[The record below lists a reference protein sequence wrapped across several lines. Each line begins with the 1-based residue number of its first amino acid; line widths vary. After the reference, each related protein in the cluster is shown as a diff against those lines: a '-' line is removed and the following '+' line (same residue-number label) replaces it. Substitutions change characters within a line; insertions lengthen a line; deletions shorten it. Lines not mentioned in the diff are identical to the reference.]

1 MALHEYHSEP
11 DILAL
16 AKEAVRAGLINQ
28 DVLDHLTSL
37 DPQVPSS
44 IKHRYFLMHV
54 HDTLKHNG
62 DLLMEILRVF
72 LQSTA
77 RPAPVTS
84 SDDRDDITFVE
95 GDISLLIELLVSYSH
110 KWRLIGTALGFLP
123 QDLDY
128 IQQSNAS
135 KVDALKYNLIDM
147 ITQWVRG
154 DENQYY
160 QAKKKRHTCTAPSTV
175 SYLKQALASQTV
187 GLGALANQVK
197 TRFTQHNRDVGMST
211 SPFIKINISLTA
223 NAEDHV
229 EVRMSDGKI
238 LHTSENASV
247 LLEVQVISNKE
258 LTTLAYQWLRDEQPL
273 QCCEAYSGTNGP
285 ILCITNADIDMDG
298 FKFSC
303 EVKAKSKRVVKF
315 NTTPVSLNV
324 GCVLDAFRG
333 SLSSTYLSQPEVP
346 KDTWPP
352 VSSKKHINLCLK
364 QGRTYCSSQYAR
376 LTIRGDM
383 DDILQ
388 QKEKIEY
395 DQVLK
400 GLRSGQV
407 VFIEG
412 RPGSGKTTF
421 VHKITQDWA
430 HDYKGGLRLVLLVSL
445 RVLNN
450 INKPNIDL
458 SDILKL
464 FMDLRVKKELLVER
478 NGKGVCFIFDGL
490 DEFSPKDGENSI
502 IFKIINKE
510 YLSQSTVIVSSRPA
524 AITKLRSRAN
534 KSIEVL
540 GFERD
545 QIFDYFDHYPFSELD
560 GSISAELK
568 SYLSSHPNVLHM
580 CYLPIHAAMVGFL
593 FKVNRSVPQTET
605 EMYKHFTL
613 LTLRRHFTKDS
624 LSHDVSLDVK
634 NLSGDEGKLFN
645 QICQLALEKTIL
657 NKQVL
662 HQDEVKSHLQS
673 TQERDISLGLITV
686 DCTADLYGFKNI
698 YTFLHLTFQEYLAAL
713 HISKLSDEE
722 QMKLIQEHIHTNHML
737 VVWKFYC
744 GLVQFGIQ
752 NNTFKAILDSGN
764 THFHIQCAYE
774 SQQSIICTQLLKRYD
789 YRIFFVYSNLS
800 IPDFTALG
808 YIINNTMEPITLSF
822 DYCSM
827 NIEAIDAML
836 SQIGDTSKDMVQCLE
851 IVISEVFC
859 CVKKMLINLKIK
871 QLTCR
876 FDSFSFVTTKDVQML
891 ADGLKCCADL
901 KELALCGVI
910 DDRNAK
916 IVATGLECC
925 SSLEEIDISGN
936 KLFAAG
942 IIAVF
947 ESIRCHN
954 IRVKMDTNVYGSDL
968 EISDFI
974 NFLHRHCTN
983 LQSLELNVD
992 YTKCY
997 HQFDEDQGSVLM
1009 LHINGIEIA
1018 NENSEHQTLDLRCIT
1033 GPGETRTLPLN
1044 SLYCTQLN
1052 KLYLSYNEI
1061 DDGGAKELA
1070 ANLHHC
1076 TQLKKLDLSGNEI
1089 GVDGAKELAAN
1100 LHHCTQL
1107 NKLDLAGNEIGVDGA
1122 KELAANL
1129 HHCTQLN
1136 KLDLAGNEIGVDG
1149 TKELAANLHH
1159 CTQLN
1164 KLDLSDNGIGDDGA
1178 KELAANFHHCTQ
1190 LSELN
1195 LSDNGIGVDGIK
1207 ELAANLHH
1215 CTQLKKLG
1223 LSGNGIGDDGAK
1235 ELAANLHHCTQLNKL
1250 GISGNKIGVD
1260 GIKELAA
1267 NLHHCTQLNK
1277 LDFSYNEIGDD
1288 GAKEL
1293 AANLHHC
1300 TQLNLLNLSH
1310 NGIGDDGAK
1319 ELVVNLHHC
1328 TQLNYLLIS
1337 GNEIGDDGYKA
1348 LHMADYN

>member
-1 MALHEYHSEP
+1 MALQEYHSEP

-16 AKEAVRAGLINQ
+16 AKKAVRAGLINQ

-37 DPQVPSS
+37 HPQVPSS
-44 IKHRYFLMHV
+44 MKHRYFLMHV
-54 HDTLKHNG
+54 HDTLKDNG

-77 RPAPVTS
+77 RLAPVTS
-84 SDDRDDITFVE
+84 SDDRDDITLVE
-95 GDISLLIELLVSYSH
+95 GDISVLIELLASYSH

-147 ITQWVRG
+147 ITKWVRG
-154 DENQYY
+154 NENQNYQPN
-160 QAKKKRHTCTAPSTV
+160 QAKKKRHTAPSTV
-175 SYLKQALASQTV
+175 NYLKQALASQTV

-197 TRFTQHNRDVGMST
+197 THFTQHNRELEITQHTKS
-211 SPFIKINISLTA
+211 SHYLKIHVLLTA
-223 NAEDHV
+223 DANKVSFRH
-229 EVRMSDGKI
+229 SQN
-238 LHTSENASV
+238 LHTNENASV
-247 LLEVQVISNKE
+247 LLEVQVNSSKE
-258 LTTLAYQWLRDEQPL
+258 LTTLAYQWLKDEQPL
-273 QCCEAYSGTNGP
+273 QCCEAYSGIDKP

-298 FKFSC
+298 SKFSC
-303 EVKAKSKRVVKF
+303 QVKAKCSRKVVKF

-324 GCVLDAFRG
+324 ACVLDEFRG
-333 SLSSTYLSQPEVP
+333 SLSSMYLSQPEVP

-352 VSSKKHINLCLK
+352 VSSKKHINLALIK
-364 QGRTYCSSQYAR
+364 QGRVYYSSHYAR

-383 DDILQ
+383 DDILR

-430 HDYKGGLRLVLLVSL
+430 HDYNGGLRLVLLLSL

-450 INKPNIDL
+450 LNKPNINL

-502 IFKIINKE
+502 IFKIIKKE
-510 YLSQSTVIVSSRPA
+510 YLSQCTVIVSSRPA

-540 GFERD
+540 GFERER
-545 QIFDYFDHYPFSELD
+545 IYDYFDHYPFSD
-560 GSISAELK
+560 SSMSAELK
-568 SYLSSHPNVLHM
+568 QYLSSHNNVLHM

-593 FKVNRSVPQTET
+593 FKVTRSVPQTET

-613 LTLRRHFTKDS
+613 LTLKRHFTKDS
-624 LSHDVSLDVK
+624 LSHDASLDVQ
-634 NLSGDEGKLFN
+634 NLSGDEGKLFK

-662 HQDEVKSHLQS
+662 HQDEVKSHFQGS
-673 TQERDISLGLITV
+673 QERDISLGLITV
-686 DCTADLYGFKNI
+686 DRTAGLYGFKDI

-744 GLVQFGIQ
+744 GLVQFGVQ
-752 NNTFKAILDSGN
+752 NCTFKAILDGRKKN
-764 THFHIQCAYE
+764 TLFHIQCAYE
-774 SQQSIICTQLLKRYD
+774 SQQSILCTQLLKRYD
-789 YRIFFVYSNLS
+789 YSISFYRSYLS

-808 YIINNTMEPITLSF
+808 YVINNTMEPITLSF
-822 DYCSM
+822 SHCNM
-827 NIEAIDAML
+827 NIEAIEAML
-836 SQIGDTSKDMVQCLE
+836 SQMGDTSKDMVQCLE
-851 IVISEVFC
+851 IEDSDVFC
-859 CVKKMLINLKIK
+859 CLKKMLINLKIK
-871 QLTCR
+871 KLTCNCR
-876 FDSFSFVTTKDVQML
+876 FDYESSFPQPTTCTEDIQML
-891 ADGLKCCADL
+891 ADGLKCCANL
-901 KELALCGVI
+901 KELVLFHVFDYTSAEIL
-910 DDRNAK
+910 
-916 IVATGLECC
+916 ATGLECC
-925 SSLEEIDISGN
+925 SSLEEIDISQN
-936 KLFAAG
+936 ELYADG

-947 ESIRCHN
+947 ESIRCRN
-954 IRVKMDTNVYGSDL
+954 IRVIMDTNVSGSDL
-968 EISDFI
+968 EILDFL

-997 HQFDEDQGSVLM
+997 LFDEDYTFQESAIM
-1009 LHINGIEIA
+1009 LCINDIKVT
-1018 NENSEHQTLDLRCIT
+1018 NENYCYFEHQTLDLRCTT
-1033 GPGETRTLPLN
+1033 GLGETRTLPLN

-1052 KLYLSYNEI
+1052 KLYLSDNEI
-1061 DDGGAKELA
+1061 GDGGAKELA

-1076 TQLKKLDLSGNEI
+1076 TQLKELNISGNKIGVDGAKELAANLHHCTLLNKLDLSCNKIGVDGAKELAANIHHCTQLSKLDLSGNYNLIGVDGIKELAANLHHCTQLKKLDISGNEI

-1107 NKLDLAGNEIGVDGA
+1107 NKLDLSYNEIGDDGA
-1122 KELAANL
+1122 
-1129 HHCTQLN
+1129 
-1136 KLDLAGNEIGVDG
+1136 
-1149 TKELAANLHH
+1149 KELAANLHH

-1178 KELAANFHHCTQ
+1178 KELAAN
-1190 LSELN
+1190 
-1195 LSDNGIGVDGIK
+1195 
-1207 ELAANLHH
+1207 
-1215 CTQLKKLG
+1215 
-1223 LSGNGIGDDGAK
+1223 
-1235 ELAANLHHCTQLNKL
+1235 LHHCTQLNKL
-1250 GISGNKIGVD
+1250 F
-1260 GIKELAA
+1260 L
-1267 NLHHCTQLNK
+1267 
-1277 LDFSYNEIGDD
+1277 
-1288 GAKEL
+1288 
-1293 AANLHHC
+1293 
-1300 TQLNLLNLSH
+1300 
-1310 NGIGDDGAK
+1310 
-1319 ELVVNLHHC
+1319 
-1328 TQLNYLLIS
+1328 S
-1337 GNEIGDDGYKA
+1337 GNEIGADGYKA
-1348 LHMADYN
+1348 LHMAVYNYWFPNNFYHQLCSGKLNFDSYSDHEPLNFDLTEP

>member
-1 MALHEYHSEP
+1 MALQEYHSEP

-37 DPQVPSS
+37 HPQVPSS

-54 HDTLKHNG
+54 HDTLKDNG

-95 GDISLLIELLVSYSH
+95 GDISVLVELLIRQAY
-110 KWRLIGTALGFLP
+110 KWDLIGTALGFLP
-123 QDLDY
+123 QDIRT
-128 IQQSNAS
+128 IQYNNAS
-135 KVDALKYNLIDM
+135 KPDTADRNLLDM
-147 ITQWVRG
+147 ISRWVQMESR
-154 DENQYY
+154 NT
-160 QAKKKRHTCTAPSTV
+160 KPPTV
-175 SYLKQALASQTV
+175 NNLKQALASQTV
-187 GLGALANQVK
+187 GLGALANHIK
-197 TRFTQHNRDVGMST
+197 SYFTLRNRELIIPHHS
-211 SPFIKINISLTA
+211 SPFLKVNVSLTA
-223 NAEDHV
+223 DAIKDNV
-229 EVRMSDGKI
+229 NISMSHSES
-238 LHTSENASV
+238 LHTSENVSV
-247 LLEVQVISNKE
+247 LLEVQITSNKE
-258 LTTLAYQWLRDEQPL
+258 LTTIAYQWLKDEQPL

-298 FKFSC
+298 SKFSC
-303 EVKAKSKRVVKF
+303 EVKSNILKDPVY
-315 NTTPVSLNV
+315 TTPATLKVS
-324 GCVLDAFRG
+324 CPLDEFRG
-333 SLSSTYLSQPEVP
+333 SLSSMYLSQPEVP

-352 VSSKKHINLCLK
+352 VSSEKHISLALIE
-364 QGRTYCSSQYAR
+364 QQQVDYSSQFAR

-388 QKEKIEY
+388 HKEKVEY
-395 DQVLK
+395 DQVFK
-400 GLRSGQV
+400 GLGSGQV

-430 HDYKGGLRLVLLVSL
+430 QDYQGGLRLVMLVSL

-450 INKPNIDL
+450 LHKPNIDL

-510 YLSQSTVIVSSRPA
+510 YLSLSTVIVSSRPA
-524 AITKLRSRAN
+524 AISKLRRRGN

-545 QIFDYFDHYPFSELD
+545 QIYDYFDHYPFSD
-560 GSISAELK
+560 SSMSAELK

-613 LTLRRHFTKDS
+613 LTLKRHFTKDS
-624 LSHDVSLDVK
+624 LSPDVSFDVK

-673 TQERDISLGLITV
+673 SQDRDISLGLITV
-686 DCTADLYGFKNI
+686 DRTADLYGFKDI
-698 YTFLHLTFQEYLAAL
+698 YTFPHLTFQEYLTAL

-722 QMKLIQEHIHTNHML
+722 QMKLIQEHIHADHML

-752 NNTFKAILDSGN
+752 NNTFKAILDGRN
-764 THFHIQCAYE
+764 KKALFHIQCAYE
-774 SQQSIICTQLLKRYD
+774 SQQSILCTQLLKRYD
-789 YRIFFVYSNLS
+789 YSIFFDYSYLS

-808 YIINNTMEPITLSF
+808 YVINSTMEPITLLF
-822 DYCSM
+822 AFCDM

-836 SQIGDTSKDMVQCLE
+836 SQMGDTSKDMVQCLE
-851 IVISEVFC
+851 IVDSDIFC

-876 FDSFSFVTTKDVQML
+876 FEYSSFATTEDVQML

-901 KELALCGVI
+901 KEFVLHSVFDLVAS
-910 DDRNAK
+910 NAK
-916 IVATGLECC
+916 ILASGLECC
-925 SSLEEIDISGN
+925 SSLEEIDISRN
-936 KLFAAG
+936 DLCADG
-942 IIAVF
+942 IIAFF

-954 IRVKMDTNVYGSDL
+954 IRVKMNNVVSGSDI
-968 EISDFI
+968 EISDFL

-983 LQSLELNVD
+983 LQSLKLNVY
-992 YTKCY
+992 YT
-997 HQFDEDQGSVLM
+997 QEDIDIHPSVLI
-1009 LHINGIEIA
+1009 LNINDIELV
-1018 NENSEHQTLDLRCIT
+1018 NENSCYPEHNTLHLLCTT
-1033 GPGETRTLPLN
+1033 GPGRARTLPLN
-1044 SLYCTQLN
+1044 TLYCAQIN
-1052 KLYLSYNEI
+1052 KVYLS
-1061 DDGGAKELA
+1061 
-1070 ANLHHC
+1070 
-1076 TQLKKLDLSGNEI
+1076 QNEI
-1089 GVDGAKELAAN
+1089 GGDGAKELAAN

-1107 NKLDLAGNEIGVDGA
+1107 NKL
-1122 KELAANL
+1122 
-1129 HHCTQLN
+1129 
-1136 KLDLAGNEIGVDG
+1136 
-1149 TKELAANLHH
+1149 
-1159 CTQLN
+1159 
-1164 KLDLSDNGIGDDGA
+1164 
-1178 KELAANFHHCTQ
+1178 
-1190 LSELN
+1190 N
-1195 LSDNGIGVDGIK
+1195 LSD
-1207 ELAANLHH
+1207 
-1215 CTQLKKLG
+1215 
-1223 LSGNGIGDDGAK
+1223 
-1235 ELAANLHHCTQLNKL
+1235 
-1250 GISGNKIGVD
+1250 
-1260 GIKELAA
+1260 
-1267 NLHHCTQLNK
+1267 
-1277 LDFSYNEIGDD
+1277 NEIGDD

-1300 TQLNLLNLSH
+1300 TQLNELDLSSNEIGDDGAKELAANLHHCTQLNELDLSDNEIGDDGAKELAANLH
-1310 NGIGDDGAK
+1310 HCIQLSKLDLGYNKIGDDGAK
-1319 ELVVNLHHC
+1319 ELVANLHHC
-1328 TQLNYLLIS
+1328 IS
-1337 GNEIGDDGYKA
+1337 VIF
-1348 LHMADYN
+1348 

>member
-1 MALHEYHSEP
+1 
-11 DILAL
+11 
-16 AKEAVRAGLINQ
+16 
-28 DVLDHLTSL
+28 
-37 DPQVPSS
+37 
-44 IKHRYFLMHV
+44 MHV
-54 HDTLKHNG
+54 HDTLKDNG

-95 GDISLLIELLVSYSH
+95 GDISVLIELLVSYSH

-123 QDLDY
+123 QDLEY
-128 IQQSNAS
+128 IQECNAS
-135 KVDALKYNLIDM
+135 KPDAPKYNLIDM
-147 ITQWVRG
+147 ITKWVRRYK
-154 DENQYY
+154 NQDYWPN
-160 QAKKKRHTCTAPSTV
+160 QAKKKQHTVPSTV

-197 TRFTQHNRDVGMST
+197 THFTQHNRELDIPYHT
-211 SPFIKINISLTA
+211 SHYLKIHVSLTA
-223 NAEDHV
+223 DADKVSFRHSQN
-229 EVRMSDGKI
+229 
-238 LHTSENASV
+238 LHTNENASV
-247 LLEVQVISNKE
+247 LLEVQVNSSKE
-258 LTTLAYQWLRDEQPL
+258 LTTLAYQWLKDEQPL

-298 FKFSC
+298 SKFSC

-324 GCVLDAFRG
+324 GCVLDEFRG
-333 SLSSTYLSQPEVP
+333 SLSSMYLSQPEVP
-346 KDTWPP
+346 QDTWPP
-352 VSSKKHINLCLK
+352 VSSKKHISLALIR
-364 QGRTYCSSQYAR
+364 QEEVDYSSHYAR

-383 DDILQ
+383 NDILR

-395 DQVLK
+395 DQVFK
-400 GLRSGQV
+400 SLRSGHV

-430 HDYKGGLRLVLLVSL
+430 HDYKGGLRLVLLMSL

-450 INKPNIDL
+450 LNKPNIDL

-545 QIFDYFDHYPFSELD
+545 QIYDYFDHYPFSD
-560 GSISAELK
+560 SSMSAELK

-593 FKVNRSVPQTET
+593 FKVTRSVPQTET

-613 LTLRRHFTKDS
+613 LTLKRHFTKDS
-624 LSHDVSLDVK
+624 LSHDASLDVK
-634 NLSGDEGKLFN
+634 NLSGDDGKLFN
-645 QICQLALEKTIL
+645 QICLLALEKTIR

-673 TQERDISLGLITV
+673 SQERDISLGLITV
-686 DCTADLYGFKNI
+686 DRTADLYGFKDI

-722 QMKLIQEHIHTNHML
+722 QMKLIQEHIDTDHML

-752 NNTFKAILDSGN
+752 NNTFKSILDGRNEN
-764 THFHIQCAYE
+764 TLFHIQCAYE
-774 SQQSIICTQLLKRYD
+774 SQQSIHCTQLLKRYD
-789 YRIFFVYSNLS
+789 YSIFFEHSYLS

-808 YIINNTMEPITLSF
+808 YVINNTMEPIKLSF
-822 DYCSM
+822 YGCNM

-836 SQIGDTSKDMVQCLE
+836 SQMGHTSKDMVQCLE
-851 IVISEVFC
+851 IEGSDIFC
-859 CVKKMLINLKIK
+859 CVKKILINLKIK
-871 QLTCR
+871 QLTY
-876 FDSFSFVTTKDVQML
+876 SKYSSLATTEDVQML
-891 ADGLKCCADL
+891 ADCLKCCADL
-901 KELALCGVI
+901 KKLVLFSVFKFNVSNTKILAS
-910 DDRNAK
+910 
-916 IVATGLECC
+916 GLECC

-936 KLFAAG
+936 HSYADGF
-942 IIAVF
+942 IAVF
-947 ESIRCHN
+947 ESIRCRN
-954 IRVKMDTNVYGSDL
+954 IRVKINSPVFGTDR
-968 EISDFI
+968 EISDFL

-983 LQSLELNVD
+983 LQSLVLNVYYNQKNLTD
-992 YTKCY
+992 I
-997 HQFDEDQGSVLM
+997 HRSVLT
-1009 LHINGIEIA
+1009 LHINDREVVNKKSYRSI
-1018 NENSEHQTLDLRCIT
+1018 LDLLCTT
-1033 GPGETRTLPLN
+1033 GPRVARITLPLN
-1044 SLYCTQLN
+1044 SLYCTQINRLC
-1052 KLYLSYNEI
+1052 LSHNEI
-1061 DDGGAKELA
+1061 GGDDAKELA

-1076 TQLKKLDLSGNEI
+1076 TQLNTLDLSSNEI

-1107 NKLDLAGNEIGVDGA
+1107 NE
-1122 KELAANL
+1122 
-1129 HHCTQLN
+1129 
-1136 KLDLAGNEIGVDG
+1136 
-1149 TKELAANLHH
+1149 
-1159 CTQLN
+1159 
-1164 KLDLSDNGIGDDGA
+1164 LDLS
-1178 KELAANFHHCTQ
+1178 
-1190 LSELN
+1190 
-1195 LSDNGIGVDGIK
+1195 
-1207 ELAANLHH
+1207 
-1215 CTQLKKLG
+1215 
-1223 LSGNGIGDDGAK
+1223 GNIIGDDGAK
-1235 ELAANLHHCTQLNKL
+1235 ELAANLHHCTQLIL
-1250 GISGNKIGVD
+1250 LDIAHNKIGDD
-1260 GIKELAA
+1260 GAKGLAA

-1277 LDFSYNEIGDD
+1277 LDLSGNIIGDD

-1300 TQLNLLNLSH
+1300 TQLKELYLSG
-1310 NGIGDDGAK
+1310 NIIGDDGAK
-1319 ELVVNLHHC
+1319 ELAANLHHC
-1328 TQLNYLLIS
+1328 TQLRLLDLS
-1337 GNEIGDDGYKA
+1337 YGNPVVTKI
-1348 LHMADYN
+1348 LHK